1 MFSFNGSCWL
11 CPGEQ
16 EEAISRLINASLIK
30 WDNSRSLPLKKGGNT
45 DIYINLRM
53 MRSRP
58 YMIRFLSDLY
68 ANPLRR
74 LRLDRFVEVPE
85 AVSLLAGAVSVE
97 TGIPA
102 VTVREQAKEGRV
114 VSGQL
119 IGDLNPGERVGII
132 DDVVTDA
139 ASKIP
144 ALVALRKAAAEIV
157 GLVVLCDRQQG
168 WKKKL
173 VEAGFGDVGVWA
185 GFTLHDV
192 RKHLVNKGLME
203 RCDPVREEKNPFI
216 VALDGKS
223 WEEVLPIVDPLRT
236 SGCILKVNDLL
247 FDKGIEWLLPNL
259 SVYGRVMADLKG
271 HDIKNTLENISRRF
285 AACPPWAVTVHASG
299 GCEMVRAVRAKLNEI
314 GASHTKVLAVTVL
327 TSIDRKTCE
336 EIYVRRPMQQVL
348 KLAEMVKDVADG
360 FVCSPLEVKKLH
372 NLYPEKDTVIPGTR
386 SPGVDKGDQ
395 ARVDTPKNA
404 RDNGAKYLVMGR
416 QILGA
421 ADPVAEVYRVAGEEL
436 GITL

>member
-1 MFSFNGSCWL
+1 MFDFLGSCWL

-16 EEAISRLINASLIK
+16 DEVIDHLVNSGLIK
-30 WDNSRSLPLKKGGNT
+30 WDNARSLPLKSGGKT

-58 YMIRFLSDLY
+58 NTTRFLASLF

-85 AVSLLAGAVSVE
+85 AVSLLAGVVSVE
-97 TGIPA
+97 TQIPA
-102 VTVREQAKEGRV
+102 VTIREQTKEDRV

-119 IGDLNPGERVGII
+119 IGDLNPGERVAVL
-132 DDVVTDA
+132 DDVITDG

-144 ALVALRKAAAEIV
+144 ALTTLRKSAAEIA

-168 WKKKL
+168 WKTKL
-173 VEAGFGDVGVWA
+173 AEAGFGDVSVWP

-192 RKHLVNKGLME
+192 RKYLVGSGLMT
-203 RCDPVREEKNPFI
+203 RCDKVKEQKNPLI

-223 WEEVLPIVDPLRT
+223 WEEILPLVDRLRT

-247 FDKGIEWLLPNL
+247 VDQGIAKLLPDL

-271 HDIKNTLENISRRF
+271 HDIPNTVGNICRRLR
-285 AACPPWAVTVHASG
+285 ACPPWAVTVHASG
-299 GCEMVRAVRAKLNEI
+299 GGEMVKAAKKELE
-314 GASHTKVLAVTVL
+314 GTGTLVLAVTVL
-327 TSIDRKTCE
+327 TSIDQKTCE
-336 EIYVRRPMQQVL
+336 EVYHCNPADKVTE
-348 KLAEMVKDVADG
+348 LALMADAAGADG
-360 FVCSPLEVKKLH
+360 FVCSPHEVASLRKL
-372 NLYPEKDTVIPGTR
+372 LPGAILVIAGVRSSGETRDDQKRIGTPRAARKD
-386 SPGVDKGDQ
+386 
-395 ARVDTPKNA
+395 
-404 RDNGAKYLVMGR
+404 GANYLVMGR

-421 ADPVAEVYRVAGEEL
+421 VDPVGEVNRVAGVEL
-436 GITL
+436 GVEL